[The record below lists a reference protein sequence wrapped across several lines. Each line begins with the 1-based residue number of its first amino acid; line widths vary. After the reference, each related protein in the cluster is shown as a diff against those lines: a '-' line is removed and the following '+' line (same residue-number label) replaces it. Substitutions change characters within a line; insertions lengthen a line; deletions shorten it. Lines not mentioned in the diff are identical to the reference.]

1 MYTDIPAGT
10 WYYDA
15 VDFVTRYGF
24 MNGMDAGA
32 FNAAGNVNRAQFVT
46 ILYRIAGE
54 PAVTIDNPFV
64 DVPAGTWYTDAVL
77 WAYENGITTGADATH
92 FNPGGTLVRQNMVTF
107 LLRFANTM
115 GVDTTARADLSCY
128 TDAGQIMPYAMD
140 AMQWAVAEGIISGMS
155 ATTLGPNGLANRA
168 QIAVIISRFV
178 PKYLW

>member
-1 MYTDIPAGT
+1 MYTDIPEGQ

-32 FNAAGNVNRAQFVT
+32 FNAVGNVNRAQFVT
-46 ILYRIAGE
+46 ILYRIAGQ

-64 DVPAGTWYTDAVL
+64 DVPAGQWYTDAVL
-77 WAYENGITTGADATH
+77 WAYEKGITTGADATH
-92 FNPGGTLVRQNMVTF
+92 FNPNGTLVRQNMVTF
-107 LLRFANTM
+107 LLRFAKTM
-115 GVDTTARADLSCY
+115 GIDTSNRADLSGY
-128 TDAGQIMPYAMD
+128 TDAGQIAAHARD